1 MGAKKLIYQISTALV
16 VLLFTF
22 AGLVKLVPGISPE
35 IHNEMV
41 SSSYFSAIIA
51 LAAAGIDEGAEASP
65 VVIV

>member
-51 LAAAGIDEGAEASP
+51 ATGIDEGVEASP